1 MAEWVRFNYP
11 ATEERFITGKW
22 DWECSECGNLQTF
35 RTKTCKRCRADMGDG
50 IEERGKDAD
59 SNTDN
64 SNF

>member
-11 ATEERFITGKW
+11 DHEKW

-50 IEERGKDAD
+50 IEERGQDAD
-59 SNTDN
+59 STSDN
-64 SNF
+64 RDF

>member
-11 ATEERFITGKW
+11 DREKW
-22 DWECSECGNLQTF
+22 DRECSECGNLQTF

-59 SNTDN
+59 SDSDN
-64 SNF
+64 RDF